1 METYAHS
8 SAPANSVSTV
18 EDEKYWLLSKPENCS
33 TSKSSESEGAYQSEN
48 PYRLE
53 FWQAMAQFT
62 AVSPQFVLRDT
73 IFGVLNLPA
82 YGKSRSHL

>member
-1 METYAHS
+1 MKNIGYYL
-8 SAPANSVSTV
+8 NQQIV
-18 EDEKYWLLSKPENCS
+18 LS
-33 TSKSSESEGAYQSEN
+33 SKSSESEGAYQSEN

-73 IFGVLNLPA
+73 IFEC
-82 YGKSRSHL
+82 